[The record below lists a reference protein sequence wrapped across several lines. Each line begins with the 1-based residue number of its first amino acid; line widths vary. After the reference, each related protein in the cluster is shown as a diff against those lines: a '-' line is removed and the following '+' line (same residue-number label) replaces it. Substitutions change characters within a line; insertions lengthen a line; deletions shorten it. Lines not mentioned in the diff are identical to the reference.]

1 MFLQNKYS
9 KYYFNITSNA
19 QTRSKPE
26 GYVEKHHIIPKSFGG
41 TNAKSNIAILTARE
55 HFIVH
60 RLLLKMT
67 VGLDKRKMAMA
78 LSMFLTGCRNHTG
91 RYQVSSREY
100 ELIRKELKTF
110 IACQLIDPFDV
121 IYSTDN
127 LEQFCEEHNLKFNY
141 MRMRYGAKSDQRMV
155 VGPNK
160 GWGIYFGIVQPV
172 RNHIEICKESASK
185 GWSPNRKPHKVKST
199 AMLVS
204 LQHPNG
210 EVFCDIPLKRFCK
223 EHNLPPSQVQ
233 SAPSGTHLVGKWA
246 GWIKL

>member
-1 MFLQNKYS
+1 MFLQNKYT

-19 QTRSKPE
+19 QARSKPE
-26 GYVEKHHIIPKSFGG
+26 GYVEKHHIIPRSFGG

-67 VGLDKRKMAMA
+67 VGPNKRKMAMA
-78 LSMFLTGCRNHTG
+78 LSMFLTGCRNHIG

-100 ELIRKELKTF
+100 ELIRKELRTF

-121 IYSTDN
+121 IHSTNN

-141 MRMRYGAKSDQRMV
+141 MRMRYGTKSDQRMV

-160 GWGIYFGIVQPV
+160 GWGIYFGNVQPV
-172 RNHIEICKESASK
+172 RNHNEICRENASN
-185 GWSPNRKPHKVKST
+185 GWTEERKNTRIHNAKDWK
-199 AMLVS
+199 
-204 LQHPNG
+204 LQDPDGTIHNIVG
-210 EVFCDIPLKRFCK
+210 LGKFCK